1 MKEDDFEVISDS
13 EIPSADAIEFVGATA
28 KFTKEA
34 PPAPEPPLEAKEE
47 KKEEEAAELPT
58 PIRRGLAA
66 AVAAAKKARAHK
78 DKLVAHKD
86 DGLAVGG
93 AVVAV
98 ALLAVVLAP
107 ARGPASPPAVAASTW
122 KDEMI
127 ATLEDYVSGLED
139 DVSYLTGEVER
150 LEVRHEA
157 IIHDK
162 DRQLDA
168 LSCEAQGKELRATHE
183 VGNLS
188 LRVAAAEEA
197 WYDKAVEAD
206 EYKAKYADALGS
218 LSILSRDAAAH
229 LHTHDKNGTGALAA
243 DEAARVAHTAL
254 AEASRSCARKA
265 ERATAR
271 RRPLAPRRPSPRP
284 RRPPPLPLTAR
295 PPRPS
300 PP

>member
-28 KFTKEA
+28 KFTKEPA
-34 PPAPEPPLEAKEE
+34 PAPEPPLEAKA
-47 KKEEEAAELPT
+47 EEETAELPT

-86 DGLAVGG
+86 DGLAVGV

-150 LEVRHEA
+150 LEVR
-157 IIHDK
+157 
-162 DRQLDA
+162 
-168 LSCEAQGKELRATHE
+168 T
-183 VGNLS
+183 
-188 LRVAAAEEA
+188 
-197 WYDKAVEAD
+197 
-206 EYKAKYADALGS
+206 LGPQS
-218 LSILSRDAAAH
+218 VSNS
-229 LHTHDKNGTGALAA
+229 
-243 DEAARVAHTAL
+243 V
-254 AEASRSCARKA
+254 
-265 ERATAR
+265 
-271 RRPLAPRRPSPRP
+271 
-284 RRPPPLPLTAR
+284 
-295 PPRPS
+295 
-300 PP
+300 

>member
-1 MKEDDFEVISDS
+1 MF
-13 EIPSADAIEFVGATA
+13 
-28 KFTKEA
+28 
-34 PPAPEPPLEAKEE
+34 
-47 KKEEEAAELPT
+47 
-58 PIRRGLAA
+58 LAA

-86 DGLAVGG
+86 DGLAVGV

-218 LSILSRDAAAH
+218 LSILSRNAAAH

-254 AEASRSCARKA
+254 AEASRSCAA
-265 ERATAR
+265 QGRARQGAPPPPCPPAAPPPVPAAPPAPPSR
-271 RRPLAPRRPSPRP
+271 PPAPLAP
-284 RRPPPLPLTAR
+284 PP
-295 PPRPS
+295 
-300 PP
+300 